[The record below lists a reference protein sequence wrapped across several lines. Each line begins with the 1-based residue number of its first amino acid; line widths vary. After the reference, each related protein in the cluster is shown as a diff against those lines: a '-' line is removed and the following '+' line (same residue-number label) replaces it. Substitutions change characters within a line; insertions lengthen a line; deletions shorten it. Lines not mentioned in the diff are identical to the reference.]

1 MTGAVFEALIAT
13 PEALAVFEAGS
24 VVQALLEVE
33 AAVLRARAAEGQL
46 PVAAAQAIAGVCKA
60 ALFDVPAL
68 VDAARRAGGLAEPL
82 LAQLAATVALF
93 DPEAATHVPRSDPG
107 DAVAQTAMALLVRRA
122 LALIDR
128 DLARVGQQLLALGHD
143 PGPLLR
149 SQRRLHELA
158 PGALQLVLGPERG
171 GGQAAIATRVAHAL
185 QLAWPV
191 GPGGPDG
198 PDHAAADE
206 SMRLHAEVGL
216 LCAQVCRL
224 AAEHRGG
231 EPPSAAPRAAYRVA
245 ALLGLRAQPAAPG
258 AQAVCFAETAGL
270 YLEAHGHLSTLA
282 EALDIARDQPSPAAV
297 RGGSIR
303 QPIPEHHHAAL
314 FALARHQAA
323 LAPWARFLPESLA

>member
-13 PEALAVFEAGS
+13 PEVLAVFEAGS

-33 AAVLRARAAEGQL
+33 AHVLRARAAEGQL
-46 PVAAAQAIAGVCKA
+46 SAGAAQAIAGVCKA

-82 LAQLAATVALF
+82 LTQLAATVALF
-93 DPEAATHVPRSDPG
+93 DPEAATQVPRSDPG

-128 DLARVGQQLLALGHD
+128 DLARVGQQLLALGRD

-158 PGALQLVLGPERG
+158 PAALQLVLAPERG
-171 GGQAAIATRVAHAL
+171 GGGEAVGARVAHAL
-185 QLAWPV
+185 QLAWPA
-191 GPGGPDG
+191 GPDG
-198 PDHAAADE
+198 AAADE
-206 SMRLHAEVGL
+206 WMRLHAEVGL

-231 EPPSAAPRAAYRVA
+231 ESPSAAPRAPYRVA
-245 ALLGLRAQPAAPG
+245 ALLGLMAQPAAPG
-258 AQAVCFAETAGL
+258 AQTVHFAETASL
-270 YLEAHGHLSTLA
+270 YLEAHGQLTTLA
-282 EALDIARDQPSPAAV
+282 SALDTALGTALARPSDAAV
-297 RGGSIR
+297 RGGSATL
-303 QPIPEHHHAAL
+303 PIPEPHHAAL

-323 LAPWARFLPESLA
+323 QAPWARFLPESLA